1 MRKSLHTMLIALV
14 AMMMPLGMWAQE
26 ATAQAQWGTSK
37 ESITGS
43 GTLAEAFAAVV
54 KVENNTKV
62 PSDIRYIQL
71 LNDIETETMY
81 QPYTG
86 NFTLDLNGH
95 TLTSSNT
102 YAIYFTYGTVTIT
115 DESANQTGKIILD
128 NASNESAILYVSPFQ
143 TKGEMSLTIEG
154 GTYEGGGCAVQTNAT
169 TSYITFN
176 GGAFC
181 NQTKATVHYAF
192 GKLDF
197 SGHSNPSNISIY
209 NYSGNFWN
217 NDDYIKLP
225 NGYVIFDSNDNII
238 SGYLT
243 NGNTYT
249 LGIANLAITDN
260 GTITTFSQTDNAKVG
275 TLTYTRTLPNN
286 EWNALFVPFEIPVSQ
301 LSSNYDVAYFNNM
314 HAYDRNNDGAIDKMD
329 MEVIFIKEGT
339 LRANHPYFIRAK
351 SEGAMA
357 MTLNLNNVTLHNTAV
372 ENRTS
377 ITTSS
382 AYLEFTLAGV
392 YEQKAGAEGV
402 YAINTG
408 GAWSPIAEDAKLNP
422 FRLYLQMTTRNGS
435 PVKVDPQAAQ
445 AIRIRAKGEGTTSID
460 NGQLTMDN
468 DLPVEIYDLMGRRV
482 SEPQK
487 GGIYIVNGKKVV
499 W

>member
-1 MRKSLHTMLIALV
+1 MRKSLHTMLIALA

-26 ATAQAQWGTSK
+26 AQWGTSK
-37 ESITGS
+37 ENLTKS
-43 GTLAEAFAAVV
+43 GTLKAAFEAAR
-54 KVENNTKV
+54 NN
-62 PSDIRYIQL
+62 SDIQYIQL
-71 LNDIETETMY
+71 LGDVETTTKY
-81 QPYTG
+81 NAYDGT
-86 NFTLDLNGH
+86 FTLDLNGH
-95 TLTSSNT
+95 TLTSSDVN
-102 YAIYFTYGTVTIT
+102 AIYFTYGTVTIT
-115 DESANQTGKIILD
+115 DESANQTGKIILS
-128 NASNESAILYVSPFQ
+128 NTSNESAILYVSPFQ
-143 TKGEMSLTIEG
+143 TMGEMSLTIEG
-154 GTYEGGGCAVQTNAT
+154 GTYEGGGCAVQTNTT

-181 NQTKATVHYAF
+181 NQTKATVHYTF

-209 NYSGNFWN
+209 NYSGNVAIDN
-217 NDDYIKLP
+217 ENIVLS
-225 NGYVIFDSNDNII
+225 NGYVIFDSNDNIM

-260 GTITTFSQTDNAKVG
+260 GTITTFSQNSGKVG
-275 TLTYTRTLPNN
+275 TLTYTRALPNN
-286 EWNALFVPFEIPVSQ
+286 EWNAFFVPFEIPVSQ
-301 LSSNYDVAYFNNM
+301 LSNNYDVAYFNNM
-314 HAYDRNNDGAIDKMD
+314 HAYDRDNDGTIDEMD

-339 LRANHPYFIRAK
+339 LHANHPYFIRAK
-351 SEGAMA
+351 SDAAKA
-357 MTLNLNNVTLHNTAV
+357 MTLNLNKVTLHNTAV

-402 YAINTG
+402 YAINTE
-408 GAWSPIAEDAKLNP
+408 GAWSPIADGYFLNP
-422 FRLYLQMTTRNGS
+422 FRLYLQMTSRNGS

-445 AIRIRAKGEGTTSID
+445 AIRIRAKGEGTTSIED
-460 NGQLTMDN
+460 AEICNQN
-468 DLPVEIYDLMGRRV
+468 SEIIYDLMGRRV

-487 GGIYIVNGKKVV
+487 GGIYIVNGMKVV
-499 W
+499 F